1 MPRRPHS
8 FPKASRLKRRRLIRP
23 LFDRGR
29 SDVASVAA
37 GCVRLLYRVAS
48 QEEVGVAAPVQIGFA
63 VGRRVGGAVKRN
75 RVKRLLRETY
85 RTHQRVLMDLFMD
98 RSHTLTVMVLFRSD
112 PTEAEQC
119 IRSDL
124 PRAMRRLAERLG
136 SGAEGD
142 LGES

>member
-1 MPRRPHS
+1 M
-8 FPKASRLKRRRLIRP
+8 
-23 LFDRGR
+23 
-29 SDVASVAA
+29 AA